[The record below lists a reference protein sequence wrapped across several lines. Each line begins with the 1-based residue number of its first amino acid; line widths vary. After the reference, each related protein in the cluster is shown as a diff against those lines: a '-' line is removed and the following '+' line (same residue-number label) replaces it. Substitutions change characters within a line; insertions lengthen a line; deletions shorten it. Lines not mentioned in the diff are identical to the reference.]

1 MIRRLGLITLVG
13 FLLAATAPAGQAGPL
28 DQRVVSA
35 AFQFV
40 PGETTLVKGEVLEF
54 TNLDPAPHNLI
65 ALRNGPDGKPWFRTD
80 TISAGRTVP
89 VKGIEKLPPGIYD
102 YTCTVHP
109 RMLGTVFVEP
119 AGG

>member
-1 MIRRLGLITLVG
+1 M
-13 FLLAATAPAGQAGPL
+13 

-89 VKGIEKLPPGIYD
+89 VKGIEKLPPGVYD

-109 RMLGTVFVEP
+109 KMLGTVFVEP